1 MRSVYREAALG
12 ASLKAAL
19 EGLVREEHLTPNLIE
34 ETMKSYDDQLLKID
48 LTRDWSATANRSRPQ
63 WLHGSIEKG
72 QLSEYNIVDG
82 VVTFKLLQADF
93 RGSAF
98 AGATLTVKN
107 VKMVLADAKQIE
119 SGAVAALPAPPAA
132 AGSSGTA
139 PAAAPEAAA
148 QLEMDGDSDDEA
160 AVPQGDG
167 AHADDAAAAKRPRL
181 VEPPAR
187 RVPQADGPGDGGAV
201 VLWASKA

>member
-34 ETMKSYDDQLLKID
+34 ETMASYDDQLLKID
-48 LTRDWSATANRSRPQ
+48 LKRDWSATANSSRPQ

-98 AGATLTVKN
+98 AGTTLTVKN

-119 SGAVAALPAPPAA
+119 SGAVAALPAPSALERSTRAA
-132 AGSSGTA
+132 SG
-139 PAAAPEAAA
+139 
-148 QLEMDGDSDDEA
+148 
-160 AVPQGDG
+160 
-167 AHADDAAAAKRPRL
+167 
-181 VEPPAR
+181 
-187 RVPQADGPGDGGAV
+187 
-201 VLWASKA
+201 